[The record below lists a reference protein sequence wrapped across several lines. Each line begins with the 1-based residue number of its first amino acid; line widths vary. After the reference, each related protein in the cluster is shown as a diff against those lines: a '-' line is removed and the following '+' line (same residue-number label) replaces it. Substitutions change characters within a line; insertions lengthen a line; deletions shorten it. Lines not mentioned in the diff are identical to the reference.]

1 MGVFAGPN
9 ISEDG
14 LVLALDAG
22 NKKSYSQNEFQSSTD
37 IFGWF
42 SGNAGGVNAATVSR
56 DTINSPVGN
65 TPLRMDVTGNDPH
78 LGSYNAAKWNI
89 APALNGERWI
99 VSVYAKANVAT
110 TGEILIFGAN
120 SSGAAFVNGGWLS
133 LTGSTVNIGTEW
145 TRVQHAH
152 TMNSADVAF
161 IHMRLDGP
169 NSGGT
174 GQTVWWDGLQVERVP
189 AGVSTPTPFNSFY
202 TGANTIRDLSGSANN
217 GTLTNR
223 PLYNNSNGGNLV
235 FDGVNDEISFGGS
248 TRYFTSYV
256 NQQITI
262 ETWIY
267 VPSSATWSNGFY
279 GNIVTRGNYGGSHGL
294 WRTTTNNQVSAWFR
308 QTGAFVGGGQVES
321 LGTITRDTW
330 HQLVAVWKNP
340 GSALYINGQLV
351 SQNNTALADLNAT
364 ATDDL
369 WYIGRNTAA
378 GGSNGNFFTGNQ
390 ASTKIYNRALTA
402 AEIQQNFNAT
412 RGRFGI

>member
-1 MGVFAGPN
+1 MEYLSDTYSWGNVLSDYTIVFPYTATVITSYWNGSTWVIWETHSN
-9 ISEDG
+9 ISGSITNPPRITRDG
-14 LVLALDAG
+14 ANGPGIEANSLSGLSANMASGATLWKWEGTAPFYLNIND
-22 NKKSYSQNEFQSSTD
+22 STD
-37 IFGWF
+37 DEF
-42 SGNAGGVNAATVSR
+42 SV
-56 DTINSPVGN
+56 
-65 TPLRMDVTGNDPH
+65 L
-78 LGSYNAAKWNI
+78 
-89 APALNGERWI
+89 
-99 VSVYAKANVAT
+99 
-110 TGEILIFGAN
+110 
-120 SSGAAFVNGGWLS
+120 GWLS
-133 LTGSTVNIGTEW
+133 SRNTTPRSSNVII
-145 TRVQHAH
+145 
-152 TMNSADVAF
+152 D
-161 IHMRLDGP
+161 I
-169 NSGGT
+169 SGK
-174 GQTVWWDGLQVERVP
+174 
-189 AGVSTPTPFNSFY
+189 N
-202 TGANTIRDLSGSANN
+202 NN
-217 GTLTNR
+217 GTLA
-223 PLYNNSNGGNLV
+223 NNPVFTLGNGGILN
-235 FDGVNDEISFGGS
+235 FDGVDDEISFGGS

-351 SQNNTALADLNAT
+351 SQNTTALADLNAT

-402 AEIQQNFNAT
+402 AEVQQNFNAT